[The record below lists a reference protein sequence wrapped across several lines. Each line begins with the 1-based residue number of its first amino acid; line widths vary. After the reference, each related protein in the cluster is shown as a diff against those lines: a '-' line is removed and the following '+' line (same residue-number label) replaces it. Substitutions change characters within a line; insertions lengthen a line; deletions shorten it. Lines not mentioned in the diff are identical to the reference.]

1 MYLHIGK
8 DVILNKDEILFIL
21 DYKKIKDKKNFEK
34 FFNTINNKNII
45 DISEGKQAK
54 SLIVVQKEKELKGY
68 LSNISS
74 VTLSKRKRL
83 TIKINNRTWFF

>member
-8 DVILNKDEILFIL
+8 DVILNKDEILFVL

-83 TIKINNRTWFF
+83 TIKINNRT

>member
-83 TIKINNRTWFF
+83 TIKINNRT

>member
-83 TIKINNRTWFF
+83 TIKINNRTRFF